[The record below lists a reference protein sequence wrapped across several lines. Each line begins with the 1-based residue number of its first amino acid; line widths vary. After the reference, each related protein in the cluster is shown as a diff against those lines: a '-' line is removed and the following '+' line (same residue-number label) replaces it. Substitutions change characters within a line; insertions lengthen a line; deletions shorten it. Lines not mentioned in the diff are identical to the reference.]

1 MSISIDLTR
10 RLGRPLLALAG
21 VAVLAAC
28 GGGEEKAAD
37 PAAEDFERALP
48 AGFTE
53 LPANAQIALPAA
65 ARPACGTVSTRI
77 VFRSAF
83 EWESFWRG
91 NTPDCGVPGVP
102 QSLDWTKE
110 MLAFV
115 ALGERKNAEDR
126 VNIVGRRESADSVVV
141 LVRRTTLQEG
151 CRGTPA
157 VSFPR
162 ALVRLPRDERAVRF
176 TEEHRKLPC

>member
-1 MSISIDLTR
+1 MMSLIR
-10 RLGRPLLALAG
+10 RLGRGVLALAG

-28 GGGEEKAAD
+28 GGGKEKAD

-48 AGFTE
+48 AGFE
-53 LPANAQIALPAA
+53 KLPAA
-65 ARPACGTVSTRI
+65 AQVPFAAAPRPECGTVSTRI
-77 VFRSAF
+77 VFRGAF

-91 NTPDCGVPGVP
+91 NTPDCGVPGLP
-102 QSLDWTKE
+102 RSFDWAKE
-110 MLAFV
+110 MAAFV
-115 ALGERKNAEDR
+115 ALGERKNTEDR
-126 VNIVGRRESADSVVV
+126 VSIVGRRESADSVVV

-176 TEEHRKLPC
+176 SEEHRKLPC